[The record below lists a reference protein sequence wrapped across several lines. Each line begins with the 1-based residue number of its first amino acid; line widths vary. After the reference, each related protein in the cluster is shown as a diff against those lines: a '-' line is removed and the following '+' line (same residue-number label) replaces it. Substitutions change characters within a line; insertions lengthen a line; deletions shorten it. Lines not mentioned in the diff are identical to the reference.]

1 MSYEEYLNEFL
12 EDGMDEEIAEQLAS
26 YESFVDFE
34 DSTDYTI
41 LYDFRNFFYN
51 LKKGE

>member
-1 MSYEEYLNEFL
+1 MSYEEYRDEFL

-34 DSTDYTI
+34 DSTEDWE
-41 LYDFRNFFYN
+41 LLD
-51 LKKGE
+51 